1 MVDSPP
7 RLESSYFAT
16 VGSPDH
22 GGLFKGRLPDDT
34 AAAMTSRSAT
44 RSHDLLPLPLGSD
57 FNEIASNV
65 VYDKWFKEAVKAI
78 NEMGGRGASVGCRAS
93 LCQRLALNGLAQGFA
108 GIPECPPSVTVK
120 SAL

>member
-1 MVDSPP
+1 MVEFPP
-7 RLESSYFAT
+7 RPASSYFAT

-34 AAAMTSRSAT
+34 AAAMTSRSST

-78 NEMGGRGASVGCRAS
+78 SEMGGRGACVGCRAS
-93 LCQRLALNGLAQGFA
+93 LCQRMGLNRSAQDFT